1 MKTNF
6 FEQISAFAFEGNML
20 LNIHND
26 NKGQLTVSVVLRKGE
41 ISATA
46 GNTLPPMTIGGTA
59 AELDEG
65 FFTELATP
73 VKQTIGLVNN
83 LETYQKELEKA
94 KNKNTANSKKV
105 KTADEAGDDNDSDEA
120 NDLFAQQAD
129 DKQAK
134 AEKKRFFDEAMERAK
149 ELAKQMKYTEALA
162 QLPDPTDYPEQVE
175 TLNKR
180 RKEIQAGKETY
191 DKLTQQFND

>member
-6 FEQISAFAFEGNML
+6 FEQIGTFAFEGNML

-26 NKGQLTVSVVLRKGE
+26 NKGQLTVSVVLRKSE

-65 FFTELATP
+65 FFTQLANP
-73 VKQTIGLVNN
+73 VQQTIGLINN
-83 LETYQKELEKA
+83 LETYQKELDKA
-94 KNKNTANSKKV
+94 KNKNVSNSKKG
-105 KTADEAGDDNDSDEA
+105 KTSNEAEEDNDSDEP

-134 AEKKRFFDEAMERAK
+134 AE
-149 ELAKQMKYTEALA
+149 
-162 QLPDPTDYPEQVE
+162 
-175 TLNKR
+175 
-180 RKEIQAGKETY
+180 
-191 DKLTQQFND
+191 

>member
-26 NKGQLTVSVVLRKGE
+26 NKGQLTVSVVLRKGD

-46 GNTLPPMTIGGTA
+46 GNTLPPMTVVGTA

-94 KNKNTANSKKV
+94 KNKNTGNGKKT
-105 KTADEAGDDNDSDEA
+105 KPADEAGDDNDSGEA
-120 NDLFAQQAD
+120 NDLFARQAD
-129 DKQAK
+129 DKQAN

-180 RKEIQAGKETY
+180 RKEVQAGEETY

>member
-6 FEQISAFAFEGNML
+6 FEQISTFAFEGNML

-26 NKGQLTVSVVLRKGE
+26 NKGQLTVSVVLRNGE

-59 AELDEG
+59 TELDEA
-65 FFTELATP
+65 FFTELTTP
-73 VKQTIGLVNN
+73 VKQTIGLIHN
-83 LETYQKELEKA
+83 LETYQKELDKA
-94 KNKNTANSKKV
+94 KNKNPQNIKKA
-105 KTADEAGDDNDSDEA
+105 KAAIEIDEDNDSDEPD
-120 NDLFAQQAD
+120 DLFARQAD

-134 AEKKRFFDEAMERAK
+134 AEKKRLYDEAMEKAK

-162 QLPDPTDYPEQVE
+162 QLPDPAEYPEQAEV
-175 TLNKR
+175 LNKKR
-180 RKEIQAGKETY
+180 REIQTSKETY